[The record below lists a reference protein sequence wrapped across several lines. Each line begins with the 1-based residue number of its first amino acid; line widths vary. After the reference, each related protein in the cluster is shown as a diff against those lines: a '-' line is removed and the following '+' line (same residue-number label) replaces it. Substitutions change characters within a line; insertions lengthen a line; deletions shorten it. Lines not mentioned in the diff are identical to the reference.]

1 MQPGHKVRIRTKG
14 SNRAWVEVDGV
25 EYETTQ
31 QSIHLDVVGSCV
43 SLSFTIQAEQ
53 VEILKFRHVGTFA
66 SSVLRKQAADAE
78 RLPLKVVAERRG
90 SDAI

>member
-1 MQPGHKVRIRTKG
+1 MMQPGHKVRIRTKG

-43 SLSFTIQAEQ
+43 SLSFTIQAEH
-53 VEILKFRHVGTFA
+53 VEILKSSHDGTRA
-66 SSVLRKQAADAE
+66 SSVLRKQAADAAPAE
-78 RLPLKVVAERRG
+78 LDLLARRKVP
-90 SDAI
+90 